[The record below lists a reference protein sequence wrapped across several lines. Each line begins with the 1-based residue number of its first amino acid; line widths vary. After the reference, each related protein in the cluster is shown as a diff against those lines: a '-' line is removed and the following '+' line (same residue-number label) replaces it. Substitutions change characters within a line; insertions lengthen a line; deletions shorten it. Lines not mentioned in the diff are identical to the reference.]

1 MSFRQHPISR
11 RAWLLS
17 LWSLSRLRAAEP
29 KNISFPLQAIEGTLT
44 PPDLF
49 FVRDH
54 FTEPDLSL
62 SAWTLKIEGRVARP
76 LELTFAD
83 ILESPTKKL
92 EAVLECAGNVASG
105 FAVSNG
111 VWEGVPLAHLLEQAK
126 PAAEA
131 SSVLLEGSDA
141 GKLLPDAP
149 ELPYSQLVPLKKC
162 VLPESLVAFRVN
174 DRFLP
179 RSNGFPARALLP
191 GWYGMDSVKWLRRI
205 VVLGPGD
212 KPGSFHE
219 SRLDELYNRRLKTP
233 AGEQAVTRVSQ
244 ILVKSSIAYPLD
256 GARLPAA
263 THRVWG
269 FAWTGSGTVRSVD
282 FSADGGS
289 TWRQAKL
296 ESAPKP
302 LAWVRW
308 SYHWAAAP
316 GDHALL
322 SRATDQAGNQQPL
335 ARDPSREDGYELNWC
350 APVRCSVK

>member
-1 MSFRQHPISR
+1 MSSRQFRISR

-17 LWSLSRLRAAEP
+17 LSGLSLLRGDEP

-54 FTEPDLSL
+54 FTEPDVSL
-62 SAWTLKIEGRVARP
+62 SAWKLKIEGRVARP
-76 LELTFAD
+76 LEMTFAD

-111 VWEGVPLAHLLEQAK
+111 VWEGVPMVHLLEQAK
-126 PAAEA
+126 PAPEA
-131 SSVLLEGSDA
+131 SSVLLEGSDT
-141 GKLLPDAP
+141 GRLLRDAP
-149 ELPYSQLVPLKKC
+149 DLPYSQLVPLQKC
-162 VLPESLVAFRVN
+162 LQPESLVTFRVN

-179 RSNGFPARALLP
+179 RRNGFPARALLP

-205 VVLGPGD
+205 VVLRPGD

-219 SRLDELYNRRLKTP
+219 SGLDELYNRLMKTP
-233 AGEQAVTRVSQ
+233 GGRRGAARVSQ

-263 THRVWG
+263 THMVWG
-269 FAWTGSGTVRSVD
+269 FAWTGGGTIRSVE

-289 TWRQAKL
+289 SWSPAKL

-308 SYHWAAAP
+308 SCRWAATP
-316 GDHALL
+316 GEHALL
-322 SRATDQAGNQQPL
+322 SRATDQAGHQQPL
-335 ARDPSREDGYELNWC
+335 VRDPSREDGYELNWC
-350 APVRCSVK
+350 APLRCSVK